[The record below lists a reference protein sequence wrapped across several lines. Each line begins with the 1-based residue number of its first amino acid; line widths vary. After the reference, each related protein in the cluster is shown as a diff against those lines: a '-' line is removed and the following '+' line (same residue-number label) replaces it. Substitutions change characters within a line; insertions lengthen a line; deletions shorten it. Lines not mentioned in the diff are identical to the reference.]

1 MEPIYVLKCTVPTA
15 GVDCFDR
22 MKPSFMLSLAQDMAG
37 EHSTLLGTSRE
48 ALEKKR
54 LFWAVIRQK
63 VQITRPPASR
73 ETITLETWPMP
84 TTRTAYPRATV
95 AYDEGGN
102 EVFRCIS
109 LWVLMDLDT
118 RAMILPGKSGVTV
131 EGLLRGSELSIPG
144 SLAPRAMEHTLE
156 RTVRFTELD
165 INGHL
170 NNCRYL
176 DWVDDLM
183 DSDFHREHPVK
194 EFSISYLSEAQEGAK
209 VALTWE
215 FGEDGALY
223 VDSKNDAG
231 HRVFA
236 AKMLF

>member
-1 MEPIYVLKCTVPTA
+1 MEPIYAYKCTIPTG

-22 MKPSFMLSLAQDMAG
+22 MKPSYMLSLAQDMAG

-48 ALEKKR
+48 ALEEKR

-63 VQITRPPASR
+63 VQITRLPESR

-144 SLAPRAMEHTLE
+144 SLAPRVMEHTTQ

-183 DSDFHREHPVK
+183 GSDFHRDHPVK
-194 EFSISYLSEAQEGAK
+194 EFSISYLSEVKEGAK
-209 VALTWE
+209 VTLTWE
-215 FGEDGALY
+215 FGEDGALC